1 MVLVD
6 LALRT
11 EEYSGPQAHFPGT
24 GSWWTGW
31 CWFSR
36 GCYLAYCGSRTGSP
50 VDGGTLYVRSAWL
63 ITDRNTGPFE
73 MP

>member
-1 MVLVD
+1 MD
-6 LALRT
+6 LALRM
-11 EEYSGPQAHFPGT
+11 EEDSGPQAHFPGT
-24 GSWWTGW
+24 VSWAGW

-36 GCYLAYCGSRTGSP
+36 GCYLAYCGSLTGWP
-50 VDGGTLYVRSAWL
+50 LDGGTLYVRSAWL